1 MAQLTTSN
9 EYALAIAAVNSYFT
23 NATGNQG
30 NIATTVGDGGTQI
43 RDCGEL
49 YTGGDPLTWFA
60 TPDASVV
67 PAIGDTGLFAISS
80 DATSATPGA
89 DFEIRRNASVIYT
102 NGRVQI
108 ALSTNNDSPIANG
121 DARWCIYCPSEDGPV
136 EVYAWEYNTT
146 DPADIMLGNN
156 VSKLLELTSKL
167 PANTQ
172 WNGRFGP
179 QGLNGTDTVDLYG
192 QTGIFKKG
200 CIVTWE
206 TGNTGQDAV
215 YVAVTP

>member
-1 MAQLTTSN
+1 MPQLTTSN
-9 EYALAIAAVNSYFT
+9 EHALAIAAANSYFT

-30 NIATTVGDGGTQI
+30 NIALTVGDGGSQI

-67 PAIGDTGLFAISS
+67 PAVGDTGLFAISS
-80 DATSATPGA
+80 DNTGAKPGL
-89 DFEIRRNASVIYT
+89 DFQILRNATIQYT
-102 NGRVQI
+102 TGRVQI
-108 ALSTNNDSPIANG
+108 ALSTNNNSPISVG
-121 DARWCIYCPSEDGPV
+121 DSRWCIYVPSEDGPV
-136 EVYAWEYNTT
+136 EVYAWEYNST
-146 DPADIMLGNN
+146 DPADIMQGNN
-156 VSKLLELTSKL
+156 ISELLELTSKL
-167 PANTQ
+167 PCTTL

-179 QGLNGTDTVDLYG
+179 QNLNGTATTDLYG

-206 TGNTGQDAV
+206 SGTTNADAV
-215 YVAVTP
+215 YVAVAP